1 MTATVPGR
9 FVPAAVLLLGMGCA
23 ASLLGG
29 DQPREQDSRPPMR
42 METAVVCKEIRGFGD
57 YDPLPGASLTR
68 DEKLLVY
75 SEPTGYTIQP
85 DKDKKSF
92 KAHLTSDG
100 RVRKKGRKEIL
111 FERKTLLDFTFN
123 SSTPQMVLC
132 LRTNVAIKS
141 LGPGD
146 YELDLVVK
154 DALAVDRF
162 TSRTVAFTVLPNK
175 PNAVKPEAQPD
186 EVERKVETPAKPKQK

>member
-1 MTATVPGR
+1 M
-9 FVPAAVLLLGMGCA
+9 
-23 ASLLGG
+23 S
-29 DQPREQDSRPPMR
+29 
-42 METAVVCKEIRGFGD
+42 METAVVCKVIRGYGD
-57 YDPLPGASLTR
+57 FDPLPDASLTR

-85 DKDKKSF
+85 DKDKKGF

-123 SSTPQMVLC
+123 HPTPHMVIC

-141 LGPGD
+141 LGPGE
-146 YELDLVVK
+146 YELDLIVK
-154 DALAVDRF
+154 DALAVDRS
-162 TSRTVAFTVLPNK
+162 TTRTVAFTVLPNK
-175 PNAVKPEAQPD
+175 SSDSKPETRPD
-186 EVERKVETPAKPKQK
+186 ESEKKAETPAKPKRM